1 MARRYWGE
9 EMDKID
15 CLIQQNIGLIK
26 DILKQYSLFNDPEA
40 ESIAYEALWRACV
53 DYDEAL
59 GYKRSTLIITYLKNA
74 LGTYIRTL
82 NKQRQIEVVSYNNI
96 AYTEDNV
103 NHEFLELLTS
113 YETAETVV
121 MKDITNK
128 RVREVYTAQFNKL
141 CGKKKA
147 IIKVWETSGFTCTN
161 KVIAAATHVSQP
173 YVNQVVAMFKQM
185 LRENLK
191 EDYYE

>member
-1 MARRYWGE
+1 MQE
-9 EMDKID
+9 ID
-15 CLIQQNIGLIK
+15 CLIQQNTGLMVTV
-26 DILKQYSLFNDPEA
+26 LKQYNLLHDPDA

-53 DYDEAL
+53 DYDETL

-82 NKQRQIEVVSYNNI
+82 NKQRQIETVSYNNI
-96 AYTEDNV
+96 AYADDGV
-103 NHEFLELLTS
+103 DHEFLELLTS
-113 YETAETVV
+113 FETAETVV

-128 RVREVYTAQFNKL
+128 KVREVYTQQYDRL
-141 CGKKKA
+141 RGKKKA
-147 IIKVWETSGFTCTN
+147 IIKVWEASGFTCTN
-161 KVIAAATHVSQP
+161 KAIAAATHVSQP

-185 LRENLK
+185 LREKLK